1 MFVLFWGLA
10 FTWRAGAIAINIKVR
25 DCVEFSRILLLH
37 LSASNVSRFCCLMNF
52 HSKKNIANQ
61 GSEFA
66 PEREGFAW
74 YGYESL
80 CVGNFRPWA
89 IQRTRIRI
97 NISHGCFRI
106 FDWKSM
112 ILGISRKCHQNQ
124 KKHKIQT
131 VLRAQTKIYSWS
143 GKNVFS
149 IQVR

>member
-1 MFVLFWGLA
+1 MQ
-10 FTWRAGAIAINIKVR
+10 K
-25 DCVEFSRILLLH
+25 
-37 LSASNVSRFCCLMNF
+37 LSASHLQSKVFKSGIYILLQLINPHHDTDLNF
-52 HSKKNIANQ
+52 EKYLVFARQLQGEFVAEKKNITNH

-66 PEREGFAW
+66 PKREGFAR
-74 YGYESL
+74 YGHESL

-112 ILGISRKCHQNQ
+112 ILGISWKCHQNQ